1 MQGAFIS
8 SFNKRIYR
16 YITIINIVSTNIH
29 QCYDRYSSLYDFPCY
44 IHSMQTFW
52 ERVILLLHSPTVV
65 DLATMLEVKR
75 STLSSW
81 IHTDRRPPLDI
92 SLKIEQ
98 LTGVSLEKLE
108 RGLDWEA
115 NEEEEAAES
124 VPNLRKRLQQQIEY
138 LEQPELEHIW
148 RFIQYSMEKDLRNR
162 DRKEPF

>member
-1 MQGAFIS
+1 
-8 SFNKRIYR
+8 
-16 YITIINIVSTNIH
+16 
-29 QCYDRYSSLYDFPCY
+29 
-44 IHSMQTFW
+44 MQTFW

-108 RGLDWEA
+108 KGLDWEA

-162 DRKEPF
+162 DRKEHF